1 MSGKV
6 NLPGKDMAA
15 AGMESGA
22 RLRDDASTIQ
32 GGSAV
37 TQERRLGRGLQALLG
52 RPLETRTGEDNAA
65 EAPPVAPAS
74 AGEHGEGLF
83 RVSIFSVDNNPYQPR
98 AEFDEAEISALA
110 ESIQSHGVLQPIVV
124 RKAGDRYQL
133 IAGERRLRAAI
144 KAGLEAV
151 PAMLNQADDRQ
162 MAEIAIVENMQR
174 KDLNPLEKAAAFQ
187 NYLATY
193 ECTQEE
199 LARRL
204 SLDRSTVCNLLR
216 LLELPAGVQSFLRE
230 GKLTQGHARALLP
243 LGDEDEQLKFARQIC
258 QDGMSVRATEAA
270 VSEAVRNA
278 DAEPLAAVGDDDEG
292 EPTLKL
298 NPAAN
303 NLASLQQEL
312 RMLLGT
318 KVDLHQNRAG
328 KGRMVIHFSSGEE
341 FERLQS
347 MLKSTVGGIKAEA
360 A

>member
-1 MSGKV
+1 
-6 NLPGKDMAA
+6 MAA
-15 AGMESGA
+15 AGMESGV
-22 RLRDDASTIQ
+22 RSRDDASTIQ

-52 RPLETRTGEDNAA
+52 RPLDARTGEDNTS
-65 EAPPVAPAS
+65 EAPPIAPAP
-74 AGEHGEGLF
+74 AGDQGEGLF

-124 RKAGDRYQL
+124 RRAGDRFQL

-144 KAGLEAV
+144 KAGLETV

-174 KDLNPLEKAAAFQ
+174 KDLNPLEKASAFQ
-187 NYLATY
+187 HYLQTY

-216 LLELPAGVQSFLRE
+216 LLELPAGVQTLLRD

-258 QDGMSVRATEAA
+258 AEGLSVRATEAA
-270 VSEAVRNA
+270 VSDAVRSA
-278 DAEPLAAVGDDDEG
+278 DAEPLAVVGNDED
-292 EPTLKL
+292 EPTVKL

-303 NLASLQQEL
+303 NLASLQQDL

-347 MLKSTVGGIKAEA
+347 MLKSMVGGVKAEA